1 MALPDDGKRYEL
13 IEGELVLNPAPNT
26 RHQRLQRK
34 FLVALDNYFSA
45 HRNGEVFNAPFD
57 VVLSEDVV
65 LEPDVVVVLKEHAA
79 RIGTNNLQGP
89 PDLAIEIL
97 SPGTRRKDEILKRRL
112 YEHHG
117 VNEYWIV
124 DPEEETVR
132 IYRRDGE
139 TFAAG
144 EVVEIITSPLLPGFS
159 LDVRDVFAQ

>member
-13 IEGELVLNPAPNT
+13 IEGELVLNPAPVPL
-26 RHQRLQRK
+26 HQVIAGNIHTDLTIYFRANRIGRS
-34 FLVALDNYFSA
+34 FVGPLDI
-45 HRNGEVFNAPFD
+45 
-57 VVLSEDVV
+57 VLSDATV
-65 LEPDVVVVLKEHAA
+65 LEPDVLVILNERKQL
-79 RIGTNNLQGP
+79 IGPKNVQGA
-89 PDLAIEIL
+89 PDIAVEVL
-97 SPGTRRKDEILKRRL
+97 SPSSRRRDATVKRRL

-159 LDVRDVFAQ
+159 LNVRDVFAE